1 MIKLLGAI
9 AGTKRCQEVC
19 KLCDMFMHGVPSVK
33 QCVGTGS
40 ELWPDD

>member
-1 MIKLLGAI
+1 MS
-9 AGTKRCQEVC
+9 RS

-40 ELWPDD
+40 ELWPGI